1 MKTNQAIPKQVL
13 AIIPLKNTN
22 PGKLTELTAFFQYVL
37 LMPNE
42 IALNNPK
49 MYEINDYIL
58 LINLS
63 LNI

>member
-1 MKTNQAIPKQVL
+1 VKTNQAIPKQVL
-13 AIIPLKNTN
+13 AIIPLKKTN

-49 MYEINDYIL
+49 MYEINYWVLIL
-58 LINLS
+58 NLG
-63 LNI
+63 